1 MFLEYSECY
10 ITGGIQGIQCVLKI
24 QRILLWTTRNTMCSE
39 DTKNTA
45 VDYKEYNAFC
55 IDTNNTALE
64 YYEYYSSILGI

>member
-1 MFLEYSECY
+1 
-10 ITGGIQGIQCVLKI
+10 
-24 QRILLWTTRNTMCSE
+24 MCSE